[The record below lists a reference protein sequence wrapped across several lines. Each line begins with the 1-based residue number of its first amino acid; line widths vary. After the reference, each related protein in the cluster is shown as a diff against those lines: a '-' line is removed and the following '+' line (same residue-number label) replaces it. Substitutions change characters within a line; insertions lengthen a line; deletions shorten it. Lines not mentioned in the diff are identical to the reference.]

1 MKYEINPF
9 QELYVTD
16 SPDPNVFV
24 NLFSDYPIQHA
35 QILFRTGNVVL
46 KGSQGSGKSMLLN
59 LFRPEIRIAYKK
71 SVIEFPIPKPFAR
84 FVGAG
89 INLTRSGILNI
100 GQRAIVETI
109 EKDEEEFPFYFGD
122 FLNYFIV
129 RDILKTVETQEK
141 QPEVFEIKIDGSKLN
156 QFAREVS
163 KNACWFGA
171 LDGCN
176 SFGELCEKIESRI
189 IAYRRFHTNRN
200 FNLPE
205 EFFLTK
211 TDIGEPIAIVAEYLK
226 TLGVVPNDVPFF
238 VRIDQIERLSHS
250 DVIRPSLGKQFR
262 RVINKAIG
270 KRDHRV
276 SYRVGTRRYAW
287 EDDLFIFGTADKL
300 EKLRDYRISDT
311 DYIFRRQ
318 EDPKTWIFPQF
329 TEDVFRRRL
338 LYTKYKE
345 ADVKKDSLSK
355 FFGVSPDHQEVAKQ
369 YACNSST
376 AKILKIDNKWP
387 ANWRE
392 FFKKLFN
399 ENPLEAILASA
410 WVRQRGISGKS
421 GARLKKPPPTNKPW
435 NKIYWRKE
443 RIHQALMQIAARAQ
457 QRMKWSG
464 KNQIIALSSGN
475 ISIFLSICYEIWESF
490 LRFNRE
496 KKERNQCDPVSG
508 GSPINTDIQAV
519 GIHTASTQWYDKI
532 AEQPKGDDRQR
543 FIDILGRTFRIWL
556 LNDDAMSYPGHNG
569 FSITI
574 DNLKK
579 YPNLADFLKGTVDYG
594 DLYDAPHTTKKKD
607 RRQRNKWY
615 LSPVLSPYFQ
625 ISVAHQK
632 EPYYLEEME
641 DLILWLK
648 KAEIYIEG
656 LPEVTKKRR
665 KATTKKTKQNKQP
678 SLFDY
683 IGED

>member
-1 MKYEINPF
+1 MEYETNPF
-9 QELYVTD
+9 QVLYVTD
-16 SPDPNVFV
+16 DPDLNVFV
-24 NLFSDYPIQHA
+24 DLFSDYPVQHV
-35 QILFRTGNVVL
+35 QILFRPGNVVL
-46 KGSQGSGKSMLLN
+46 KGSQGAGKSMLLN
-59 LFRPEIRIAYKK
+59 LFRPEIRIAYKN
-71 SVIEFPIPKPFAR
+71 SGTQFPVPEDLRR
-84 FVGAG
+84 FIGAG
-89 INLTRSGILNI
+89 INLTKSGALNI
-100 GQRAIVETI
+100 GQRAIIETI

-129 RDILKTVETQEK
+129 RDILKTIATQEK
-141 QPEVFEIKIDGSKLN
+141 QPEVFEIQIDGAKFD
-156 QFAREVS
+156 QFANAVS
-163 KNACWFGA
+163 KDACWFGA

-176 SFGELCEKIESRI
+176 SFNDLCKRIESRI
-189 IAYRRFHTNRN
+189 IAYRRFHNNRT

-205 EFFLTK
+205 EFFSTK

-226 TLGVVPNDVPFF
+226 TLGVVPNETPFF
-238 VRIDQIERLSHS
+238 IRIDQIERLYHS

-287 EDDLFIFGTADKL
+287 EDDLFMFGTNDKL
-300 EKLRDYRISDT
+300 EQLRDYRISDI

-329 TEDVFRRRL
+329 TEEVFKKRL
-338 LYTKYKE
+338 FQANDKNHCNIKE
-345 ADVKKDSLSK
+345 DFLSK
-355 FFGVSPDHQEVAKQ
+355 VLGPSPDPQEAAKQ
-369 YACNSST
+369 YACNSSA
-376 AKILKIDNKWP
+376 AKILKIDDEWP
-387 ANWRE
+387 TNWKE
-392 FFKKLFN
+392 FLKKLFN

-421 GARLKKPPPTNKPW
+421 GARLKNPPPTNKPW
-435 NKIYWRKE
+435 NKTYWRKE
-443 RIHQALMQIAARAQ
+443 RIRQALMQIVARAQ

-464 KNQIIALSSGN
+464 KDQIIALSSGN
-475 ISIFLSICYEIWESF
+475 ISIFLSICFEIWESF

-496 KKERNQCDPVSG
+496 KKERERCDPISG
-508 GSPINTDIQAV
+508 DSPINPNIQAV
-519 GIHTASTQWYDKI
+519 GIHTASTQWYEKI
-532 AEQPKGDDRQR
+532 TEQPKGDDRQR
-543 FIDILGRTFRIWL
+543 FIDVLGRTFRTWL
-556 LNDDAMSYPGHNG
+556 INDDAMSYPGHNG

-579 YPNLADFLKGTVDYG
+579 YPSLAEFLEGTVDYG
-594 DLYDAPHTTKKKD
+594 NLYDAPHTTKKKD

-615 LSPVLSPYFQ
+615 LSPILSPYFQ
-625 ISVAHQK
+625 VPEAHQK
-632 EPYYLEEME
+632 EPYYLDEME

-648 KAEIYIEG
+648 KADIYIEG
-656 LPEVTKKRR
+656 LPDVSEKRR
-665 KATTKKTKQNKQP
+665 KTATKLDKQP